1 MCEDA
6 LARLRLLQVVV
17 DRDERLDCVGREG
30 LKLDLAVMQRLSV
43 RMAPLGERAELT
55 NVDGQR
61 LIREL
66 HELGEIEKRLQDL
79 KRHVLR
85 VERRLERSDEGLLV
99 PLHAKLAP
107 TREERRVEQL
117 TRQRL
122 VSFCER
128 CTRAQRR

>member
-1 MCEDA
+1 
-6 LARLRLLQVVV
+6 
-17 DRDERLDCVGREG
+17 
-30 LKLDLAVMQRLSV
+30 MQRLSV

-66 HELGEIEKRLQDL
+66 HELGEIEKRLQHL

-85 VERRLERSDEGLLV
+85 VERRLERSDERLLV

-107 TREERRVEQL
+107 AREERRVEQL